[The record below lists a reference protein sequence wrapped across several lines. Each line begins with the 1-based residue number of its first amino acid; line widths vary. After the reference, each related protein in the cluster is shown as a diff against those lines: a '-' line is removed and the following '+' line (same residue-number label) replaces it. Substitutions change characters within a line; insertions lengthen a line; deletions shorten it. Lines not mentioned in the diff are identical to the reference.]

1 MEKKPILI
9 VLEGQDQIGKDTL
22 LDVLKNDDK
31 FIIYETPTYEEQG
44 VDKKDKEAY
53 KKFLMSFIRK
63 QLDDIYSLIRIDKEK
78 IVVISRLWISDNVF
92 SDLYNREHVV
102 EKYFLREVMTNFDVY
117 NYCMLWNSYGDYCSR
132 MSKISYDIEFCEDEF
147 NLIKNKFEEYSDKD
161 IIIYIKD
168 KDSVDD
174 VVSQFKKYMKYV
186 QYGNED

>member
-22 LDVLKNDDK
+22 LDMLKDDDK

-53 KKFLMSFIRK
+53 KRFLMSFIRK
-63 QLDDIYSLIRIDKEK
+63 QLDDIYSLIRNDKEK

-102 EKYFLREVMTNFDVY
+102 EKYFLREVMTNFDVH
-117 NYCMLWNSYGDYCSR
+117 NYCMLWDGYEDYCSR
-132 MSKISYDIEFCEDEF
+132 MDKINHDIEFTKDEF
-147 NLIKNKFEEYSDKD
+147 NLIKNKFEEYLDT
-161 IIIYIKD
+161 IFYIKD

-174 VVSQFKKYMKYV
+174 VVSQFKKFIKYV
-186 QYGNED
+186 RNGKED